1 VQLDGAPSARLTHF
15 SPSSR
20 TLSRSH
26 TLAAQANPTMLFRT
40 TFHALRC
47 WFRTEQDRTRALWGA
62 AILATVGGWWYM
74 TREPNARKEYEKVKQ
89 GMRGSSSS
97 SSDSSTK

>member
-1 VQLDGAPSARLTHF
+1 
-15 SPSSR
+15 
-20 TLSRSH
+20 
-26 TLAAQANPTMLFRT
+26 MLFRT

-47 WFRTEQDRTRALWGA
+47 SKAPVKHPVVRAYSNGSPPSSMGTSRPGWFRTEQDRTRALWGA